1 MQFKTII
8 TAAIAVAAVGCAKQ
22 PDAIVPVSIPM
33 DAYTGMSCE
42 KLATELVTE
51 ETTLATLSKSQKQA
65 ATGDAVGVFL
75 VGVPL
80 ASATGGDKE
89 GSIAVSK
96 GKVEA
101 MKAARLKKGC

>member
-1 MQFKTII
+1 MQNKTII
-8 TAAIAVAAVGCAKQ
+8 FAALAIALAGCAKQ

-33 DAYTGMSCE
+33 DAYTSMSCE
-42 KLATELVTE
+42 RLATELVTE
-51 ETTLATLSKSQKQA
+51 ETNLATLSKSQKQA

-89 GSIAVSK
+89 GMIAVSK